1 MAFCDIRDCGRPVH
15 VDGQRCERCIDAGRS
30 RRLPDGVVAFGWHVG
45 GESLRPRTENAGL
58 RFSKAHLALVE
69 QRAPAS
75 SGRPRPAYEALC
87 GARKKS
93 QRGTVDAPWAVEG
106 EVYSGDRS
114 WCERCFVLAA
124 LDKLHVPTYRTHRT
138 GVSNRY
144 GRGASGSGGSNTH
157 VKCSCGWENSSNV
170 RKRDQE
176 ENFRDHVRGAVV
188 DGLFR
193 VVQNGYPDRI
203 VGLWTAAAFEVF
215 DSEKL
220 RSLQFGEAV
229 GGPIRRGGYVE
240 LKRCAMPL
248 IPRRAS

>member
-1 MAFCDIRDCGRPVH
+1 MAFCDIRDCGRPVM
-15 VDGQRCERCIDAGRS
+15 VDGQRCVECITIGRS
-30 RRLPDGVVAFGWHVG
+30 RTLPDGVVAFGWHVG
-45 GESLRPRTENAGL
+45 GESLRPRSANMGL
-58 RFSKAHLALVE
+58 RFSKAHLA
-69 QRAPAS
+69 PAGQCNPHM
-75 SGRPRPAYEALC
+75 SGRRRRPYEALC
-87 GARKKS
+87 GARMKTR
-93 QRGTVDAPWAVEG
+93 RGMVDAPEDVERGVG
-106 EVYSGDRS
+106 EDRE

-124 LDKLHVPTYRTHRT
+124 LDGLHVPAYRTHRT